1 MKRDNKMD
9 GLSWIGEWYESHCNG
24 EWEEIYGVNIV
35 TLDNPGWLI
44 EIDVLETDLENKAF
58 TVVDIDNSD
67 DDWIRCEVK
76 NGKFVG
82 VGDKTKL
89 SDIINIF
96 KEWCHNAQNQ

>member
-1 MKRDNKMD
+1 MMNS
-9 GLSWIGEWYESHCNG
+9 LSWIEEWYNSVCNG
-24 EWEEIYGVNIV
+24 EWEECYGIKIV
-35 TLDNPGWLI
+35 TMDNPGWLV

-58 TVVDIDNSD
+58 ALVDIDNSD

-89 SDIINIF
+89 TSIIDIFRKWSMNG
-96 KEWCHNAQNQ
+96 